1 MMWRVLNNRHGL
13 ALMFIVFF
21 ERRDNFKII
30 IEISIFF
37 SDSAK
42 IEIVIFAESLLDLFW
57 QQLLNVAELNDFII
71 FVVMSLCTL
80 VEVVDLQHSAQ

>member
-1 MMWRVLNNRHGL
+1 L
-13 ALMFIVFF
+13 
-21 ERRDNFKII
+21 
-30 IEISIFF
+30 

-80 VEVVDLQHSAQ
+80 VEVVGLQYLAQ